1 MRVNCISCGRELNL
15 GHWIFDHYSGPAKC
29 LSCGRMMNVRTVE
42 GKIISVDP
50 LPLIETQLP
59 MHPKGARIY
68 DE

>member
-1 MRVNCISCGRELNL
+1 
-15 GHWIFDHYSGPAKC
+15 
-29 LSCGRMMNVRTVE
+29 MNVRTVE